1 MDIQDT
7 KVDIESILFQKGSD
21 FCQDAYSYTENFWK
35 IYFGIKHSM
44 EGQTIKFKI
53 LLLSNFVFPKIVL
66 NQKMRMIWSVL
77 VDIFRKS
84 VYASIGNKKDWWKES

>member
-1 MDIQDT
+1 MFFCINKNDE
-7 KVDIESILFQKGSD
+7 KVDIENEKWTFKTQKWILKVYFSKKEVI

-66 NQKMRMIWSVL
+66 NQKNAN
-77 VDIFRKS
+77 DILK
-84 VYASIGNKKDWWKES
+84 